1 MSAPTFQTVRLLPG
15 KHHSPD
21 SGACVMELAS
31 MIAGEPFTDRPAT
44 ACRVISALLRGY
56 NDSVGG
62 DQRQQLRRFASDVV
76 GTRSSESLEHAR
88 LHRAF
93 AAFDALEAGQ
103 RHKLRRWLAP
113 MASWEVHRL
122 RGNAHLAQNLDAT
135 GRAMA
140 AYFHRAGPSGDARFV
155 ALIDELIAMGKPA
168 QATTTTSSR
177 RGPWTPSTRS
187 SSMSDVADGPETSV
201 SGTSGE
207 SAATASGTPATT

>member
-1 MSAPTFQTVRLLPG
+1 MPGRPRVGTLALMSAPSFQTVRLLPG

-44 ACRVISALLRGY
+44 SCRVIAALLRGY

-76 GTRSSESLEHAR
+76 GTRGSEALELAR
-88 LHRAF
+88 LQRAF

-122 RGNAHLAQNLDAT
+122 RGNAHLSQNLDAT

-140 AYFHRAGPSGDARFV
+140 AYFHRAGPPGDQRFI

-168 QATTTTSSR
+168 
-177 RGPWTPSTRS
+177 
-187 SSMSDVADGPETSV
+187 PETSV
-201 SGTSGE
+201 RATSGE
-207 SAATASGTPATT
+207 RAATASPAPATT